1 MRHAKTALTAL
12 AAIAALGAATPL
24 SAHAELQRSTPA
36 AHASVAPPRTVSV
49 TFDDALVS
57 QFSKLELVMPGHD
70 NMRVQLRTTFS
81 RDGKTMIGT
90 PQARLAK
97 GNYRLDWTA
106 ATSDG
111 HREKGQIPFR
121 VK

>member
-1 MRHAKTALTAL
+1 MRLTKNTISAL
-12 AAIAALGAATPL
+12 AAIAALVVATPL

-36 AHASVAPPRTVSV
+36 ARASVAAPRTVSV
-49 TFDDALVS
+49 TFDDALVR
-57 QFSKLELVMPGHD
+57 QFSKLELVMPGHN

-97 GNYRLDWTA
+97 GDYRLDWTA
-106 ATSDG
+106 ATPDG
-111 HREKGQIPFR
+111 HREKGQIPFK
-121 VK
+121 VT

>member
-1 MRHAKTALTAL
+1 MRLTKNTISAL
-12 AAIAALGAATPL
+12 AAIAALVVATPL

-36 AHASVAPPRTVSV
+36 ARASVAAPRTVSV
-49 TFDDALVS
+49 TFDDALVR
-57 QFSKLELVMPGHD
+57 QFSKLELVMPGHN

-97 GNYRLDWTA
+97 GDYRLDWTA
-106 ATSDG
+106 ATPDG
-111 HREKGQIPFR
+111 HREKVHMPFK

>member
-1 MRHAKTALTAL
+1 MRLTKNTIYAL
-12 AAIAALGAATPL
+12 AAIAALVVATPL

-36 AHASVAPPRTVSV
+36 ARASVAAPRTVSV
-49 TFDDALVS
+49 TFDDALVR
-57 QFSKLELVMPGHD
+57 QFSKLELVMPGHN

-97 GNYRLDWTA
+97 GDYRLDWTA
-106 ATSDG
+106 ATPDG
-111 HREKGQIPFR
+111 HREKGQIPFK